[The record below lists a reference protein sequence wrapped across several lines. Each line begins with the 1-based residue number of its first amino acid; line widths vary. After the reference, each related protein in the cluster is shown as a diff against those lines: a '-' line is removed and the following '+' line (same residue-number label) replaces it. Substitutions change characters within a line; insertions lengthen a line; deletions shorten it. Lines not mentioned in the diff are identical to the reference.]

1 MKTSYSKIAKFLSIA
16 VLLGLLVG
24 GFALAFPAIA
34 RAQSSNPP
42 AQPTPT
48 DKQAAQ
54 AARLEKAYQAEL
66 KQLDAQAKR
75 LDAADARVQKAA
87 DRIVN
92 LKSQGKDTTALEQEL
107 SDFKDELKAART
119 DHDSAASILK
129 THAGFDANGKV
140 TDPKL
145 AQDTVQQARKLLR
158 DVPQN
163 VRPAARDLV
172 RAIRQFIRDNRKK

>member
-1 MKTSYSKIAKFLSIA
+1 MKPTYSKFAKFLSIA

-24 GFALAFPAIA
+24 GFALAFPAV
-34 RAQSSNPP
+34 AQAQGSNPP

-54 AARLEKAYQAEL
+54 VARLEKAYQAEL
-66 KQLDAQAKR
+66 KALDAQAKR
-75 LDAADARVQKAA
+75 LDTADARVQKVT
-87 DRIVN
+87 DRIAS
-92 LKSQGKDTTALEQEL
+92 LKSQGKDTTAIDQEL
-107 SDFKDELKAART
+107 SDFKDMLKTAHSS
-119 DHDSAASILK
+119 HDSAASILK

-158 DVPQN
+158 DVPQTL
-163 VRPAARDLV
+163 RPAVRDLV
-172 RAIRQFIRDNRKK
+172 RTIRQFLRDNRKK